1 VIATALATVAFAEQ
15 VMPRLMALRVTR
27 SKREE
32 QEVMRDEPVM
42 QKSINNYLK
51 AIGV

>member
-1 VIATALATVAFAEQ
+1 MSLSIIILAGN
-15 VMPRLMALRVTR
+15 
-27 SKREE
+27 E
-32 QEVMRDEPVM
+32 QEVIRDEPVM